1 MNTQEGL
8 DALFLHATEGILVTN
23 SKGEIIRINPS
34 GANMF
39 GYAENE
45 LLGKKVE
52 ALVPQKIAERH
63 VHNREGFS
71 KNPNPRRMGIGMN
84 LAGRKKDGT
93 EFPVEVSLSPYNRD
107 GEQCVIAFIIDI
119 TVRKSVEDEIFKKK
133 EELQQSAQRLQE
145 SNTKLEQF
153 AEELEKRV
161 ERRTAELAEAKEDLI
176 KALTK
181 EKELNTLKSRFV
193 SMASH
198 EFRTPLGTILSS
210 VSLIDQYNKPEQEE
224 KRHKHIERIKSM
236 VKNLTDIL
244 NDFLSIDKL
253 DEGKVNA
260 DPDLFD
266 LTALSKEVTE
276 AVQMSAKAGQKI
288 SYRHSGNKK
297 EVFLDKKIM
306 RNVITN
312 LLNNA
317 VKYSPENKPIEFS
330 TGVTK
335 KEILISVKDN
345 GIGIPEKDRPHMFDR
360 FFRAGNVTN
369 IQGTGLGL
377 NIVKRYV
384 ELMGGTISFISEI
397 EKGTTFTVKFP
408 L

>member
-1 MNTQEGL
+1 MSIPIKILLVDDDKEDYLITRDIINDIPNRKYTIDWVGSYKEGL
-8 DALFLHATEGILVTN
+8 ANILKQKHDVYLIDFRLGAHT
-23 SKGEIIRINPS
+23 GLEIINEAIKEGCKAPLILLTGQDDMTIDEQAMETGAADYLVKSKINPMLIERS
-34 GANMF
+34 IRYSIAH
-39 GYAENE
+39 AKHLSEIKELNE
-45 LLGKKVE
+45 
-52 ALVPQKIAERH
+52 
-63 VHNREGFS
+63 
-71 KNPNPRRMGIGMN
+71 
-84 LAGRKKDGT
+84 D
-93 EFPVEVSLSPYNRD
+93 
-107 GEQCVIAFIIDI
+107 
-119 TVRKSVEDEIFKKK
+119 
-133 EELQQSAQRLQE
+133 
-145 SNTKLEQF
+145 
-153 AEELEKRV
+153 LEKRV
-161 ERRTAELAEAKEDLI
+161 EKRTAELAEAKEELT
-176 KALTK
+176 KALVK

-210 VSLIDQYNKPEQEE
+210 VSLIDQYKKPEQEE
-224 KRHKHIERIKSM
+224 KRNKHIERIKSM

-244 NDFLSIDKL
+244 NDFLSLDKL
-253 DEGKVNA
+253 DEGKVHA

-266 LTALSKEVTE
+266 LTALSREVTE
-276 AVQMSAKAGQKI
+276 EIQMSAKEGQKI
-288 SYRHSGNKK
+288 TYSHTGNKN
-297 EVFLDKKIM
+297 EVFLDRKIM

-384 ELMGGTISFISEI
+384 ELMGGTISFTSEI

-408 L
+408 LEKNK